1 MDYITELFC
10 TLDDF
15 CKKFNAELEKSLISD
30 QKTRQRKSKLSLSE
44 AMTIII
50 LFHKSG
56 FRFFKYFYCHMVCPF
71 WKSAFP
77 QLVSYNRFVEIMPSC
92 LQALTTFFDQ
102 IKGQDTGISIIDSTK
117 LTVCHNLRIQKHR
130 VFKGL
135 AQRGKASTGWFYG
148 FKLHLIINHLGEI
161 INLKLTSGNVH
172 DTAVIEQ
179 LTNELKG
186 ILLGDKGYLSKAKTE
201 ILASRGLRLITPKRR
216 NMKQSKPI
224 TTDDKA
230 LLSKR
235 GLIET
240 VNDQLKNLHH
250 IEHSRH
256 RSVFNFMVN
265 MMAAVVAYCLS
276 PNKPKVQRMIKM

>member
-30 QKTRQRKSKLSLSE
+30 QKIRQRKSKLSLSE

-56 FRFFKYFYCHMVCPF
+56 FRFFKYFYCQMVCPF

-77 QLVSYNRFVEIMPSC
+77 QLVSYNRFVEIMPTC
-92 LQALTTFFDQ
+92 LQALTTFFHQ
-102 IKGQDTGISIIDSTK
+102 IKGQDTGMSIIDSTK
-117 LTVCHNLRIQKHR
+117 LVVCHNLRIKRHR

-135 AQRGKASTGWFYG
+135 AERGKSSTGWFYG
-148 FKLHLIINHLGEI
+148 FKLHIVINHLGEI
-161 INLKLTSGNVH
+161 IHLKLTSANVH
-172 DTAVIEQ
+172 DVAVIEQ
-179 LTNELKG
+179 LTHELKG
-186 ILLGDKGYLSKAKTE
+186 ILLGDKGYLSQAKTE
-201 ILASRGLRLITPKRR
+201 ILASRGLKLITPKRR
-216 NMKQSKPI
+216 NMKQDKLA
-224 TTDDKA
+224 TAGDKA

-256 RSVFNFMVN
+256 RSVVNFMVN
-265 MMAAVVAYCLS
+265 MMAAVVAYCLN
-276 PNKPKVQRMIKM
+276 PNKPTSQRMIEN